1 MRRRNRG
8 WSVEH
13 EYAAWRKLVLFRAH
27 QARYTPLT
35 TLRPLAA
42 RFGCTLWL
50 HALAARL
57 GCTPQRFLLRAY
69 QALYEQHK
77 EATRSWLHMHYRLL
91 LLLSSLA
98 TVLGIVAL
106 AIFPNGD
113 VSRVGSDGEDIFDSA
128 KVGPLP
134 LLLHGCTVQL

>member
-1 MRRRNRG
+1 M
-8 WSVEH
+8 
-13 EYAAWRKLVLFRAH
+13 
-27 QARYTPLT
+27 
-35 TLRPLAA
+35 
-42 RFGCTLWL
+42 
-50 HALAARL
+50 AARL

-113 VSRVGSDGEDIFDSA
+113 VGRVGSDGEDLFDSA

-134 LLLHGCTVQL
+134 LLLPWLYCTTVTRPFPIP

>member
-1 MRRRNRG
+1 MSTQRGVSSCSSAHTRR
-8 WSVEH
+8 
-13 EYAAWRKLVLFRAH
+13 ATL
-27 QARYTPLT
+27 PLPRCAPW
-35 TLRPLAA
+35 LRPLAA